1 MYIYIYLCVCVCIH
15 IYIYIYMY
23 THTYIYVDI
32 FKSQTL
38 NMTVH
43 LVWAYMEVVNV
54 EWAYTIDSSAFGLVF
69 L

>member
-1 MYIYIYLCVCVCIH
+1 
-15 IYIYIYMY
+15 MY